1 MTSISPRGHDPAE
14 RLRPHAYRDM
24 VSISELSKV
33 FPQVDP
39 NDACGEYSQT
49 HRTRIHVWVEELCAK
64 LRCDWGYDETRGRGR
79 VYLYHTDDVYAM
91 GYVAIGYKQGVT
103 KYIVQSRTIRN
114 ERYGTGNYQYN
125 VVSTKLSPQ
134 AMKNAKRYL
143 TPITPQEMFVIS
155 YDRYEHSKR
164 SVKYVIGQKINDRL
178 DKLGVG
184 TNAIGMVGGTNAS
197 GMAAANKC
205 IALEELIALNERGH
219 DFLDPNTPVEINA
232 IAEEMKDYRQ
242 LHGGEEDVFYC
253 IKGDVVYSL
262 AGGDV
267 YNMYPT
273 YKVDRHTWGE
283 LSEEV
288 QGKLSSLSIL
298 EDSGYVVGLG
308 CVGVANSVFYV
319 SP

>member
-1 MTSISPRGHDPAE
+1 MTSISPRGHVPAE
-14 RLRPHAYRDM
+14 RLRPHAYKDM
-24 VSISELSKV
+24 VAISGLSKTL
-33 FPQVDP
+33 PQVDW
-39 NDACGEYSQT
+39 NDPCGQYSQI
-49 HRTRIHVWVEELCAK
+49 HRTRVHVWVDELCAK
-64 LRCDWGYDETRGRGR
+64 LRCDWGYDETRGHNR

-91 GYVAIGYKQGVT
+91 GYVSVGYERGVT

-125 VVSTKLSPQ
+125 MVSTKLSPQ

-155 YDRYEHSKR
+155 YDRYVCSKR
-164 SVKYVIGQKINDRL
+164 AVKYVVSQKINDRL
-178 DKLGVG
+178 DKLGVD
-184 TNAIGMVGGTNAS
+184 TSAT
-197 GMAAANKC
+197 GMAGANKC

-232 IAEEMKDYRQ
+232 IAEDMKDYRQ
-242 LHGGEEDVFYC
+242 LHGSEGDVFYC

-273 YKVDRHTWGE
+273 YKVDRHAWGE

-298 EDSGYVVGLG
+298 EDSTYVIGLG